1 MEKHKLVDRGAL
13 DTAKLLIQ
21 EHGFDAIFF
30 APEAAV
36 IRNELGDT
44 SGLASWLRVI
54 EAIQLLATSEL
65 PVGVRLH

>member
-30 APEAAV
+30 ATEAAV

-65 PVGVRLH
+65 PVGV